1 MSTRREFLIGAG
13 AGLAALG
20 STNLVKAATGDDAPK
35 YNREKKPRPMVISTW
50 NHGVASNARAW
61 DLIARGWSALDAV
74 ERGVHVAEG
83 DPNIRSVGY
92 GGLPDR
98 EGHVTLDSCIMD
110 WRGNAGSVAFLEGIK
125 HPVSVARKVME
136 DTPHVM
142 LVGEGAKQFALD
154 NDFKDEDLLTD
165 EARLQWQ
172 KWLEKSDYKPWS
184 GPNEPDPSHD
194 TIGMLALDT
203 KGRLS
208 GSCTT
213 SGLGFKMH
221 GRVGDSPIIGAA
233 LFVDNK
239 VGAACATGVGEEV
252 MKTVGSFLIVEL
264 MRQGLSPQEACRT
277 AVGRIV
283 ENNPDWRNIQVG
295 YLALDNRGNYGAF
308 ALQKGFQF
316 AIQNSTESDLVDA
329 PYWIDG

>member
-1 MSTRREFLIGAG
+1 
-13 AGLAALG
+13 
-20 STNLVKAATGDDAPK
+20 
-35 YNREKKPRPMVISTW
+35 
-50 NHGVASNARAW
+50 
-61 DLIARGWSALDAV
+61 
-74 ERGVHVAEG
+74 
-83 DPNIRSVGY
+83 
-92 GGLPDR
+92 LPDR

-110 WRGNAGSVAFLEGIK
+110 WRGNAGSVAFLEGIM
-125 HPVSVARKVME
+125 HPISVARKVME

-142 LVGEGAKQFALD
+142 LVGEGAKQFALE
-154 NDFKDEDLLTD
+154 NDFKDENLLTD
-165 EARLQWQ
+165 KARQQWQ
-172 KWLEKSDYKPWS
+172 KWLEKSDYQPWT
-184 GPNEPDPSHD
+184 GPGEPDPSHD

-233 LFVDNK
+233 LFVDNE

-264 MRQGLSPQEACRT
+264 MRQGYSPQDACQT

-283 ENNPDWRNIQVG
+283 EKNPRWRDVQVG

-308 ALQKGFQF
+308 ALQQGFQY
-316 AIQNSTESDLVDA
+316 AIQNSTDSDLVDA
-329 PYWIDG
+329 PYWQG